1 MYKKFF
7 IQTFGCQMN
16 EHDSEVMAG
25 LLEERFYIP
34 TKEIKEA
41 DFILLNTCC
50 IREKAESKVLSMLG
64 SLKKLKAKKPDLI
77 VGVCGCMIQQKNIV
91 PKILHA
97 APFVNLMFGTNNL
110 DKLPEYLERIE
121 RDGQPVYEI
130 IEEDASA
137 DLKLPASREYP
148 FKAFVNIM
156 YGCNN
161 FCTYCIVPY
170 VRGRERSRKKED
182 IVEEVRALVA
192 DGVVEIMLLGQNVD
206 SYGNDFDEPVSF
218 ASLLEEIDAIDG
230 IERIRFMTS
239 HPKDFSLALI
249 DVIKNSKHICHSLHL
264 PVQSGSNE
272 VLRRMNRKYT
282 RERYLEIVQA
292 MREAIPDVAITTDII
307 VGFPGETEEDFQETV
322 DLVETVG
329 FDNAFSFIYS
339 KRPGTAAA
347 KFEDQIPLDVKKERL
362 QRLNDT
368 LSKWSLYHNK
378 KYEGQTVKVLVEGL
392 SENNDNMFS
401 GRTDTAKTV
410 IFEGDSSLIGTFV
423 NVTITTAQTW
433 VLKGQLEEQ
442 HQ

>member
-1 MYKKFF
+1 MYKRFF

-34 TKEIKEA
+34 TKDIKEA

-64 SLKKLKAKKPDLI
+64 SLKKLKAKKPSLI

-97 APFVNLMFGTNNL
+97 CPFVNLMFGTNNMAQ
-110 DKLPEYLERIE
+110 LPDYLERIE
-121 RDGQPVYEI
+121 KYGQPVYEI
-130 IEEDASA
+130 VDEDSSA
-137 DLKLPASREYP
+137 DLKLPASREFP

-182 IVEEVRALVA
+182 IIAEVKELVA
-192 DGVVEIMLLGQNVD
+192 DGAIEVMLLGQNVD
-206 SYGNDFDEPVSF
+206 SYGNDFKDSVSF
-218 ASLLEEIDAIDG
+218 ADLLKEIDDIPG

-239 HPKDFSLALI
+239 HPKDFSLELI

-272 VLRRMNRKYT
+272 VLKRMNRKYT
-282 RERYLEIVQA
+282 RERYLEIVHA
-292 MREAIPDVAITTDII
+292 MREAIPDVALTTDII
-307 VGFPGETEEDFQETV
+307 VGFPGETEEQFQETV

-339 KRPGTAAA
+339 KRPGTVAE
-347 KFEDQIPLDVKKERL
+347 KFEDQIPLEIKKERL
-362 QRLNDT
+362 QRLNT
-368 LSKWSLYHNK
+368 SLSKWSLYHNK
-378 KYEGQTVKVLVEGL
+378 KYEDQNVKVLVEGL
-392 SENNDNMFS
+392 SENNDNMLS
-401 GRTDTAKTV
+401 GRTDTGKTV
-410 IFEGDSSLIGTFV
+410 IFQGDPSLIGKIV
-423 NVTITTAQTW
+423 NVDITTAQTW
-433 VLKGQLEEQ
+433 VLKGKLEEEN
-442 HQ
+442 

>member
-34 TKEIKEA
+34 TKDIKEA

-64 SLKKLKAKKPDLI
+64 SLKKLKAKKPSLI

-97 APFVNLMFGTNNL
+97 CPFVNLMFGTNNMAQ
-110 DKLPEYLERIE
+110 LPDYLERIE
-121 RDGQPVYEI
+121 KYGQPVYEI
-130 IEEDASA
+130 VDEDSSA
-137 DLKLPASREYP
+137 DLKLPASREFP

-182 IVEEVRALVA
+182 IIAEVKELVA
-192 DGVVEIMLLGQNVD
+192 DGAIEVMLLGQNVD
-206 SYGNDFDEPVSF
+206 SYGNDFKDSVSF
-218 ASLLEEIDAIDG
+218 ADLLKEIDDIPG

-239 HPKDFSLALI
+239 HPKDFSLELI

-272 VLRRMNRKYT
+272 VLKRMNRKYT
-282 RERYLEIVQA
+282 RERYLEIVHA
-292 MREAIPDVAITTDII
+292 MREAIPDVALTTDII
-307 VGFPGETEEDFQETV
+307 VGFPGETEEQFQETV

-339 KRPGTAAA
+339 KRPGTAAE
-347 KFEDQIPLDVKKERL
+347 KFEDQIPLEIKKERL
-362 QRLNDT
+362 QRLNT
-368 LSKWSLYHNK
+368 SLSKWSLYHNK
-378 KYEGQTVKVLVEGL
+378 KYEGQNVKVLVEGL
-392 SENNDNMFS
+392 SENNDNMLS
-401 GRTDTAKTV
+401 GRTDTGKTV
-410 IFEGDSSLIGTFV
+410 IFQGDPSLIGKIV
-423 NVTITTAQTW
+423 NVDITTAQTW
-433 VLKGQLEEQ
+433 VLKGKLEEEN
-442 HQ
+442 

>member
-97 APFVNLMFGTNNL
+97 APFVNLMFGTNNM

-182 IVEEVRALVA
+182 IIEEVRALVA

-264 PVQSGSNE
+264 PVQSGSND

-392 SENNDNMFS
+392 SENNDNMLS

>member
-34 TKEIKEA
+34 TKDIKEA

-64 SLKKLKAKKPDLI
+64 SLKKLKAKKPSLI

-97 APFVNLMFGTNNL
+97 CPFVNLMFGTNNMAQ
-110 DKLPEYLERIE
+110 LPNYLERIE
-121 RDGQPVYEI
+121 KYGQPVYEI
-130 IEEDASA
+130 VDEDSSA
-137 DLKLPASREYP
+137 DLKLPASREFP

-182 IVEEVRALVA
+182 IIAEVKELVA
-192 DGVVEIMLLGQNVD
+192 DGAIEVMLLGQNVD
-206 SYGNDFDEPVSF
+206 SYGNDFKDSVSF
-218 ASLLEEIDAIDG
+218 ADLLKEIDDIPG

-239 HPKDFSLALI
+239 HPKDFSLELI

-272 VLRRMNRKYT
+272 VLKRMNRKYT
-282 RERYLEIVQA
+282 RERYLEIVHA
-292 MREAIPDVAITTDII
+292 MREAIPDVALTTDII
-307 VGFPGETEEDFQETV
+307 VGFPGETEEQFQETV

-339 KRPGTAAA
+339 KRPGTAAE
-347 KFEDQIPLDVKKERL
+347 KFEDQIPLEIKKERL
-362 QRLNDT
+362 QRLNT
-368 LSKWSLYHNK
+368 SLSKWSLYHNK
-378 KYEGQTVKVLVEGL
+378 KYEGQNVKVLVEGL
-392 SENNDNMFS
+392 SENNDNMLS
-401 GRTDTAKTV
+401 GRTDTGKTV
-410 IFEGDSSLIGTFV
+410 IFQGDPSLIGKIV
-423 NVTITTAQTW
+423 NVDITTAQTW
-433 VLKGQLEEQ
+433 VLKGKLEEEN
-442 HQ
+442 

>member
-25 LLEERFYIP
+25 LLEEQFYIP
-34 TKEIKEA
+34 TKDIKEA

-64 SLKKLKAKKPDLI
+64 SLKKLKAKKPSLI

-97 APFVNLMFGTNNL
+97 CPFVNLMFGTNNMAQ
-110 DKLPEYLERIE
+110 LPDYLERIE
-121 RDGQPVYEI
+121 KYGQPVYEI
-130 IEEDASA
+130 VNEDSSA
-137 DLKLPASREYP
+137 DLKLPASREFP

-182 IVEEVRALVA
+182 IIAEVKELVA
-192 DGVVEIMLLGQNVD
+192 DGAIEVMLLGQNVD
-206 SYGNDFDEPVSF
+206 SYGNDFKDSVSF
-218 ASLLEEIDAIDG
+218 ADLLKEIDDIPG

-239 HPKDFSLALI
+239 HPKDFSLELI

-272 VLRRMNRKYT
+272 VLKRMNRKYT
-282 RERYLEIVQA
+282 RERYLEIVHA
-292 MREAIPDVAITTDII
+292 MREAIPDVALTTDII
-307 VGFPGETEEDFQETV
+307 VGFPGETEEQFQETV

-339 KRPGTAAA
+339 KRPGTAAE
-347 KFEDQIPLDVKKERL
+347 KFEDQIPLEIKKERL
-362 QRLNDT
+362 QRLNT
-368 LSKWSLYHNK
+368 SLSKWSLYHNK
-378 KYEGQTVKVLVEGL
+378 KYEDQNVKVLVEGL
-392 SENNDNMFS
+392 SENNDNMLS
-401 GRTDTAKTV
+401 GRTDTGKTV
-410 IFEGDSSLIGTFV
+410 IFQGDPSLIGKIV
-423 NVTITTAQTW
+423 NVDITTAQTW
-433 VLKGQLEEQ
+433 VLKGKLEEEN
-442 HQ
+442 

>member
-25 LLEERFYIP
+25 LLEGRFYIP
-34 TKEIKEA
+34 TKDIKEA

-64 SLKKLKAKKPDLI
+64 SLKKLKAKKPSLI

-97 APFVNLMFGTNNL
+97 CPFVNLMFGTNNMAQ
-110 DKLPEYLERIE
+110 LPNYLERIE
-121 RDGQPVYEI
+121 KYGQPVYEI
-130 IEEDASA
+130 VDEDSSA
-137 DLKLPASREYP
+137 DLKLPASREFP

-182 IVEEVRALVA
+182 IIAEVKELVA
-192 DGVVEIMLLGQNVD
+192 DGAIEVMLLGQNVD
-206 SYGNDFDEPVSF
+206 SYGNDFKDSVSF
-218 ASLLEEIDAIDG
+218 ADLLKEIDDIPG

-239 HPKDFSLALI
+239 HPKDFSLELI

-272 VLRRMNRKYT
+272 VLKRMNRKYT
-282 RERYLEIVQA
+282 RERYLEIVHA
-292 MREAIPDVAITTDII
+292 MREAIPDVALTTDII
-307 VGFPGETEEDFQETV
+307 VGFPGETEEQFQETV

-339 KRPGTAAA
+339 KRPGTAAE
-347 KFEDQIPLDVKKERL
+347 KFEDQIPLEIKKERL
-362 QRLNDT
+362 QRLNT
-368 LSKWSLYHNK
+368 SLSKWSLYHNK
-378 KYEGQTVKVLVEGL
+378 KYEGQNVKVLVEGL
-392 SENNDNMFS
+392 SENNDNMLS
-401 GRTDTAKTV
+401 GRTDTGKTV
-410 IFEGDSSLIGTFV
+410 IFQGDPSLIGKIV
-423 NVTITTAQTW
+423 NVDITTAQTW
-433 VLKGQLEEQ
+433 VLKGKLEEEN
-442 HQ
+442 

>member
-25 LLEERFYIP
+25 LLEEQFYIP
-34 TKEIKEA
+34 TKDIKEA

-64 SLKKLKAKKPDLI
+64 SLKKLKAKKPSLI

-97 APFVNLMFGTNNL
+97 CPFVNLMFGTNNMAQ
-110 DKLPEYLERIE
+110 LPDYLERIE
-121 RDGQPVYEI
+121 KYGQPVYEI
-130 IEEDASA
+130 VDEDSSA
-137 DLKLPASREYP
+137 DLKLPASREFP

-182 IVEEVRALVA
+182 IIAEVKELVA
-192 DGVVEIMLLGQNVD
+192 DGAIEVMLLGQNVD
-206 SYGNDFDEPVSF
+206 SYGNDFKDSVSF
-218 ASLLEEIDAIDG
+218 ADLLKEIDDIPG

-239 HPKDFSLALI
+239 HPKDFSLELI

-272 VLRRMNRKYT
+272 VLKRMNRKYT
-282 RERYLEIVQA
+282 RERYLEIVHA
-292 MREAIPDVAITTDII
+292 MREAIPDVALTTDII
-307 VGFPGETEEDFQETV
+307 VGFPGETEEQFQETV

-339 KRPGTAAA
+339 KRPGTAAE
-347 KFEDQIPLDVKKERL
+347 KFEDQIPLEIKKERL
-362 QRLNDT
+362 QRLNT
-368 LSKWSLYHNK
+368 SLSKWCLYHNK
-378 KYEGQTVKVLVEGL
+378 KYEDQNVKVLVEGL
-392 SENNDNMFS
+392 SENNDNMLS
-401 GRTDTAKTV
+401 GRTDTGKTV
-410 IFEGDSSLIGTFV
+410 IFQGDPSLIGKIV
-423 NVTITTAQTW
+423 NVDITTAQTW
-433 VLKGQLEEQ
+433 VLKGKLEEEN
-442 HQ
+442 

>member
-34 TKEIKEA
+34 TKDIKEA

-64 SLKKLKAKKPDLI
+64 SLKKLKAKKPSLI

-97 APFVNLMFGTNNL
+97 CPFVNLMFGTNNMAQ
-110 DKLPEYLERIE
+110 LPDYLERIE
-121 RDGQPVYEI
+121 KYGQPVYEI
-130 IEEDASA
+130 VDEDSSA

-182 IVEEVRALVA
+182 IIAEVKELVA
-192 DGVVEIMLLGQNVD
+192 DGAIEVMLLGQNVD
-206 SYGNDFDEPVSF
+206 SYGNDFEDPVSF
-218 ASLLEEIDAIDG
+218 ADLLKEIDDIPG

-239 HPKDFSLALI
+239 HPKDFSLELI

-272 VLRRMNRKYT
+272 VLKRMNRKYT
-282 RERYLEIVQA
+282 RERYLEIVHA
-292 MREAIPDVAITTDII
+292 MREAIPDVALTTDII
-307 VGFPGETEEDFQETV
+307 VGFPGETEEQFQETV

-339 KRPGTAAA
+339 KRPGTAAE
-347 KFEDQIPLDVKKERL
+347 KFEDQIPLEIKKERL
-362 QRLNDT
+362 QRLNT
-368 LSKWSLYHNK
+368 SLSKWSLYHNK
-378 KYEGQTVKVLVEGL
+378 KYEGQNVKVLVEGL
-392 SENNDNMFS
+392 SENNDNMLS
-401 GRTDTAKTV
+401 GRTDTGKTV
-410 IFEGDSSLIGTFV
+410 IFQGDPSLIGKIV
-423 NVTITTAQTW
+423 NVDITTAQTW
-433 VLKGQLEEQ
+433 VLKGKLEEEN
-442 HQ
+442 

>member
-34 TKEIKEA
+34 TKDIKEA

-64 SLKKLKAKKPDLI
+64 SLKKLKAKKPSLI

-97 APFVNLMFGTNNL
+97 CPFVNLMFGTNNMAQ
-110 DKLPEYLERIE
+110 LPDYLERIE
-121 RDGQPVYEI
+121 KYGQPVYEI
-130 IEEDASA
+130 VDEDSSA
-137 DLKLPASREYP
+137 DLKLPASREFP

-182 IVEEVRALVA
+182 IIAEVKELVA
-192 DGVVEIMLLGQNVD
+192 DGAIEVMLLGQNVD
-206 SYGNDFDEPVSF
+206 SYGNDFKDSVSF
-218 ASLLEEIDAIDG
+218 ADLLKEIDDIPG

-239 HPKDFSLALI
+239 HPKDFSLELI

-272 VLRRMNRKYT
+272 VLKRMNRKYT
-282 RERYLEIVQA
+282 RERYLEIVHV
-292 MREAIPDVAITTDII
+292 MREAIPDVALTTDII
-307 VGFPGETEEDFQETV
+307 VGFPGETEEQFQETV

-339 KRPGTAAA
+339 KRPGTAAE
-347 KFEDQIPLDVKKERL
+347 KFEDQIPLEIKKERL
-362 QRLNDT
+362 QRLNT
-368 LSKWSLYHNK
+368 SLSKWSLYHNK
-378 KYEGQTVKVLVEGL
+378 KYEDQNVKVLVEGL
-392 SENNDNMFS
+392 SENNDNMLS
-401 GRTDTAKTV
+401 GRTDTGKTV
-410 IFEGDSSLIGTFV
+410 IFQGDSSLIGKIA
-423 NVTITTAQTW
+423 NVDITTAQTW
-433 VLKGQLEEQ
+433 VLKGKLEEEN
-442 HQ
+442 

>member
-34 TKEIKEA
+34 TKDIKEA

-64 SLKKLKAKKPDLI
+64 SLKKLKAKKPSLI

-97 APFVNLMFGTNNL
+97 CPFVNLMFGTNNMAQ
-110 DKLPEYLERIE
+110 LPDYLERIE
-121 RDGQPVYEI
+121 KYGQPVYEI
-130 IEEDASA
+130 VDEDSSA
-137 DLKLPASREYP
+137 DLKLPASREFP

-182 IVEEVRALVA
+182 IIAEVKELVA
-192 DGVVEIMLLGQNVD
+192 DGAIEVMLLGQNVD
-206 SYGNDFDEPVSF
+206 SYGNDFKDSVSF
-218 ASLLEEIDAIDG
+218 ADLLKEIDDIPG

-239 HPKDFSLALI
+239 HPKDFSLELI

-272 VLRRMNRKYT
+272 VLKRMNRKYT
-282 RERYLEIVQA
+282 RERYLEIVHA
-292 MREAIPDVAITTDII
+292 MREAIPDVALTTDII
-307 VGFPGETEEDFQETV
+307 VGFPGETEEQFQETV

-339 KRPGTAAA
+339 KRPGTAAE
-347 KFEDQIPLDVKKERL
+347 KFEDQIPLEIKKERL
-362 QRLNDT
+362 QRLNT
-368 LSKWSLYHNK
+368 SLSKWSLYHNK
-378 KYEGQTVKVLVEGL
+378 KYEGQNVKVLVEGL
-392 SENNDNMFS
+392 SENNDNMLS
-401 GRTDTAKTV
+401 GRTDTGKTV
-410 IFEGDSSLIGTFV
+410 IFQGDPSLIGKIV
-423 NVTITTAQTW
+423 NVDITTAQTW
-433 VLKGQLEEQ
+433 VLKGNLEEEN
-442 HQ
+442 